1 MRHSLLSEIWDAR
14 REGETG
20 AVMGI
25 DMNGVLRVS
34 QQAAKK
40 EHYLC
45 FETVCDD
52 FSIIAVNN
60 KRDISWII

>member
-1 MRHSLLSEIWDAR
+1 MRHSLLSEIWDAW

-34 QQAAKK
+34 QQATKK
-40 EHYLC
+40 RALPL
-45 FETVCDD
+45 F
-52 FSIIAVNN
+52 
-60 KRDISWII
+60 